1 MMPHTQTAPLTEQLL
16 LSLRHEEHL
25 LLQAR
30 CALAEIHR
38 ALRASDLPA
47 VFRAQHQHQ
56 SLQQELTEIA
66 HTREEAAFALATF
79 LDLPAKG
86 ISISLLSTKL
96 SPANSAPLV
105 SLRDRLQTLTGEI
118 LELQRRNANLLNSLR
133 SYFRSVLS
141 GLTDEGDSNGTG
153 RYGPSGVRL
162 GNAVGSGLLAH
173 G

>member
-1 MMPHTQTAPLTEQLL
+1 L
-16 LSLRHEEHL
+16 LRHEENL

-56 SLQQELTEIA
+56 ILQQELAESA

-79 LDLPAKG
+79 LNVPAKG
-86 ISISLLSTKL
+86 ISISLLTTKL
-96 SPANSAPLV
+96 TPALSAPLI
-105 SLRDRLQTLTGEI
+105 SIRDRLQTLTGEI
-118 LELQRRNANLLNSLR
+118 LELQRRNANLLDSLR

-141 GLTDEGDSNGTG
+141 GLTDEGDSTGTG

-162 GNAVGSGLLAH
+162 GSTAGSGLLAR